1 MRSYGLLYGVF
12 VVAKLDRSIKDDFL
26 YRLRRRKLTYRFI
39 RRHAVELRMARGVA
53 TVNFAALLKAILSPV
68 ATYSVGS
75 GNTGDFDRE
84 TVVDTGGASVT
95 VATRGA
101 WSASSSS
108 YWGCVFN
115 GLGGYGPYET
125 FEIGSFFKVG
135 SGTATPSQNDYELE
149 SPIQVFPSTD
159 VSISNGIITVTG
171 GGTADQDM
179 TVTEIG
185 IYMKLLKHKG
195 ITSRS
200 NEVVT
205 VLLDRSVISGVSY
218 SAGDPV
224 ALQYRIKGA

>member
-1 MRSYGLLYGVF
+1 LRSYGLLYGVF
-12 VVAKLDRSIKDDFL
+12 VVAKLDRSVRDDFL

-39 RRHAVELRMARGVA
+39 RRHAMELRIAKGVA
-53 TVNFAALLKAILSPV
+53 TTNFAALLKAILSPI
-68 ATYSVGS
+68 ATYSVDG
-75 GNTGDFDRE
+75 GDAGDFDKE
-84 TVVDTGGASVT
+84 TVVDTGGASAT

-101 WSASSSS
+101 WSSISSG

-115 GLGGYGPYET
+115 GLGGYTPYET

-135 SGTATPSQNDYELE
+135 SGTATPTQDDYELAN
-149 SPIQVFPSTD
+149 PIQEFPSTD
-159 VSISNGIITVTG
+159 VTISNGIITVTG

-185 IYMKLLKHKG
+185 IYMKLLKHLG
-195 ITSRS
+195 VTNAS
-200 NEVVT
+200 NEVIS